1 MAKAPTGN
9 SPEVDPLKDLLAS
22 LAAGARAVNGI
33 PVDDDFSFQA
43 SFPEFAAALNS
54 AQDSLRGIVLEVL
67 DDQMDL
73 EDETMDDP
81 FLLEQAA
88 DLCDLLME
96 QIENYLQSSS
106 AAGQAATND
115 LSLQEFSQSARDRSK
130 KSMSRMMKGIVEM
143 EKPQKA
149 YKIQIPDN
157 RREVPFVPRV
167 HAKKPHGSTPLDLT
181 LQDGSGWE
189 TRFSGT
195 KPASVIPSGAVL
207 PRKHVLHPYQQEIE
221 GFQYTSWQLECPLSS
236 LPSLPLPKGPS
247 PLPFTW
253 IDSSKALDSMAR
265 KLRNVKEIAIDLEA
279 HSYRSFA
286 GLVCLMQISIRDK
299 SGVIESFLIDTLA
312 LHSDLNAA
320 LADPLANPAIVKIF
334 HGADSDMAWL
344 QRDFGLYVVNLFDT
358 GRASR
363 ALKFSKASYAYLLSR
378 YFGIQADKS
387 YQLADWRQRPLTAT
401 MQEYAV
407 QDTYY
412 LLTIY
417 DYLRYELSEH
427 KEASIE
433 QVLEVSRQ
441 VSLIR
446 YAGEAF
452 RPSGYQVLLGRGRRS
467 KTEHRLTDRQEA
479 ILAALWDWRDSV
491 GRRLDESPTFILPK
505 DSLWKLAMSSPT
517 NLTAL
522 QSLFQPLPEQLM
534 ALSSEILNVI
544 KQASTG
550 DSQKTIPA
558 SPRRDKDDQDEA
570 DGDEDDDDWEEEDLQ
585 RVPSSSSAFFKP
597 TPANDRQRRGMMSP
611 VLGTEALYQQA
622 GWMTP
627 QEVVLVESST
637 TENEEKDDT
646 PGKPRRLLSVH
657 TSNSHFHAKEVSSHS
672 LELSSP
678 EAGRGRTVSGMA
690 TVRAAREASTSPLLT
705 STEED
710 VVKMARQTSAQI
722 RSTSLSKEVIPGVL
736 GVLAHAP
743 VSNEVD
749 DEDDDEGP
757 EDGATDEKVE
767 IEEEDFVIPRS
778 IRDIYKISNRNR
790 RNKKAYS
797 PTPERGATPT
807 SEKEREEL
815 VRAEAVLAE
824 RGAEAV
830 GYLFEDNSPKRPRTK
845 STGGSEGS
853 PAPEAGTASKQEDL
867 TFMREVGFVPPHL
880 SNEAILAQQYGD
892 TSAVPEANKNPY
904 YEYAPVA
911 MSAAAGN
918 SGVNP
923 FFSGAALQGG
933 ALAASHKPR
942 KAKPAGSGSGSGSG
956 NYNNG
961 GGSSS
966 KKANRRGERPEKKDG
981 QSFAYRS
988 KR

>member
-1 MAKAPTGN
+1 MH
-9 SPEVDPLKDLLAS
+9 D
-22 LAAGARAVNGI
+22 I
-33 PVDDDFSFQA
+33 
-43 SFPEFAAALNS
+43 
-54 AQDSLRGIVLEVL
+54 
-67 DDQMDL
+67 
-73 EDETMDDP
+73 
-81 FLLEQAA
+81 
-88 DLCDLLME
+88 
-96 QIENYLQSSS
+96 
-106 AAGQAATND
+106 
-115 LSLQEFSQSARDRSK
+115 RS
-130 KSMSRMMKGIVEM
+130 
-143 EKPQKA
+143 
-149 YKIQIPDN
+149 
-157 RREVPFVPRV
+157 
-167 HAKKPHGSTPLDLT
+167 
-181 LQDGSGWE
+181 
-189 TRFSGT
+189 
-195 KPASVIPSGAVL
+195 
-207 PRKHVLHPYQQEIE
+207 
-221 GFQYTSWQLECPLSS
+221 
-236 LPSLPLPKGPS
+236 
-247 PLPFTW
+247 
-253 IDSSKALDSMAR
+253 
-265 KLRNVKEIAIDLEA
+265 
-279 HSYRSFA
+279 
-286 GLVCLMQISIRDK
+286 
-299 SGVIESFLIDTLA
+299 
-312 LHSDLNAA
+312 
-320 LADPLANPAIVKIF
+320 
-334 HGADSDMAWL
+334 
-344 QRDFGLYVVNLFDT
+344 
-358 GRASR
+358 
-363 ALKFSKASYAYLLSR
+363 
-378 YFGIQADKS
+378 
-387 YQLADWRQRPLTAT
+387 
-401 MQEYAV
+401 
-407 QDTYY
+407 
-412 LLTIY
+412 
-417 DYLRYELSEH
+417 
-427 KEASIE
+427 
-433 QVLEVSRQ
+433 
-441 VSLIR
+441 
-446 YAGEAF
+446 
-452 RPSGYQVLLGRGRRS
+452 
-467 KTEHRLTDRQEA
+467 
-479 ILAALWDWRDSV
+479 
-491 GRRLDESPTFILPK
+491 
-505 DSLWKLAMSSPT
+505 
-517 NLTAL
+517 
-522 QSLFQPLPEQLM
+522 
-534 ALSSEILNVI
+534 
-544 KQASTG
+544 
-550 DSQKTIPA
+550 
-558 SPRRDKDDQDEA
+558 
-570 DGDEDDDDWEEEDLQ
+570 
-585 RVPSSSSAFFKP
+585 
-597 TPANDRQRRGMMSP
+597 
-611 VLGTEALYQQA
+611 
-622 GWMTP
+622 
-627 QEVVLVESST
+627 
-637 TENEEKDDT
+637 
-646 PGKPRRLLSVH
+646 
-657 TSNSHFHAKEVSSHS
+657 
-672 LELSSP
+672 
-678 EAGRGRTVSGMA
+678 RGRTVSGMA

-797 PTPERGATPT
+797 PTPERGVTPT

-942 KAKPAGSGSGSGSG
+942 KAKPAGSGSGSG